1 MNESTAT
8 SGAAGAAPVPVEV
21 RRLRDEKRLRVT
33 WDDGAVTEIDYRTV
47 RGYCPCAGC
56 QGHLVREIVFK
67 PPRGEVDL
75 FVIEPVGHYALSFL
89 WSDGHHTG
97 IYRYEFLRTL
107 PERNRLRL
115 EREARR
121 EQQESEGG
129 PDQSDE
135 EAAEPASS

>member
-1 MNESTAT
+1 MNPNDTSPTASPPT
-8 SGAAGAAPVPVEV
+8 VTPVEV
-21 RRLRDEKRLRVT
+21 RRLREEKVLRIT
-33 WDDGAVTEIDYRTV
+33 WDDGAVTDLDYFTV

-121 EQQESEGG
+121 PSE
-129 PDQSDE
+129 P
-135 EAAEPASS
+135 